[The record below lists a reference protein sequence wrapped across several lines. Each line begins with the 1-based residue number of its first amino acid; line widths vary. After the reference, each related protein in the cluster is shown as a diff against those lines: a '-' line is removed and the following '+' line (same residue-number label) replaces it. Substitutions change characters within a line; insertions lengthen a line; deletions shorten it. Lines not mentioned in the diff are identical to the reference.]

1 MRHLLNREGI
11 LLHPLLHYIATLYIG
26 FTREILLKQYIQ
38 LLGTNILCFGFYNNQ
53 QTKNKPKK
61 KRRDKLL
68 VSENDLDIALKCCVK
83 YSVEVTFLLLTLL

>member
-11 LLHPLLHYIATLYIG
+11 LLHLLLHYIATLYIG

-83 YSVEVTFLLLTLL
+83 YSVEVTFFLLL

>member
-38 LLGTNILCFGFYNNQ
+38 LLGTNVLCFGFYN
-53 QTKNKPKK
+53 KNKKRKTNQKK
-61 KRRDKLL
+61 KHRDNLL

-83 YSVEVTFLLLTLL
+83 YSVEVTFFLLL